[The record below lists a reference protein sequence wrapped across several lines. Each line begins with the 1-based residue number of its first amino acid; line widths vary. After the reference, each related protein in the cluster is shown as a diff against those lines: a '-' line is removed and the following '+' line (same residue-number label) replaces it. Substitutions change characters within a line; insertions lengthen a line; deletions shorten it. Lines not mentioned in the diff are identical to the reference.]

1 MAAAPSLQRVVVAID
16 PAVTSGE
23 DADET
28 GIIVVGKDNS
38 GHGYVLADA
47 SGRYQPIEWAKI
59 AIAAYRT
66 HHADRIVADKNETS
80 HVELVLNEVFQFK
93 FDLGNAHG
101 RENCGNTLTNS

>member
-1 MAAAPSLQRVVVAID
+1 MQNCSRTHQGHCGAMASSTPCDRVRLPRTWRELLLRLI

-28 GIIVVGKDNS
+28 GIVVVGKDHQ

-59 AIAAYRT
+59 AIAAYQA
-66 HHADRIVADKNETS
+66 HHADRIVA
-80 HVELVLNEVFQFK
+80 EVNNGG
-93 FDLGNAHG
+93 D
-101 RENCGNTLTNS
+101 